1 MSAINGFVR
10 SNAAFLLTDGLSYFE
25 GVPDDVNLNKAHRL
39 YRLNAVVAATGP
51 AQFGEWLR
59 GRLAYRSFDDLV
71 ETAEWQITHH
81 FQRYAREYRDGDAT
95 SCVVL
100 AGWHEKED
108 RPAIYSIELERAG
121 TPKALLVRQSAEFE
135 EKHVA
140 ASLTELPVISMPP
153 PSREEFQAAGYDL
166 LANLE
171 KVDAETYLLH
181 CMEIQRRKRFD
192 GRHVV
197 GGHAILTTI
206 TRDGVA
212 QRVVHRWRE
221 DRPGKPIRPRPMDW
235 NGWKAR
241 RVAA

>member
-10 SNAAFLLTDGLSYFE
+10 GDAAFLLADGVSYFE

-51 AQFGEWLR
+51 AQFGEWLW
-59 GRLAYRSFDDLV
+59 GRLAYKSFDNLI
-71 ETAEWQITHH
+71 ETAEFQINHH
-81 FQRYAREYRDGDAT
+81 FQRYAREYRNGDAA

-108 RPAIYSIELERAG
+108 RPAIYSIELETAG

-140 ASLTELPVISMPP
+140 ASLTELPIISMPP

-166 LANLE
+166 LADLE
-171 KVDAETYLLH
+171 KVDPESYLLH
-181 CMEIQRRKRFD
+181 CMEIQRRKPFD

-197 GGHAILTTI
+197 GGHAVLTTVA
-206 TRDGVA
+206 RDGVA
-212 QRVVHRWRE
+212 QRVVHRWAE
-221 DRPGKPIRPRPMDW
+221 DRTGKPIRPKPMDW
-235 NGWKAR
+235 KTWRAGR
-241 RVAA
+241 MAA